1 MVKCIICLFLEGTE
15 PLDMEA
21 FLTNPNGE
29 TEPVEIMDLADSMYD
44 IKFVPNDIG
53 VHTVSLKYKGL
64 HISGQYQ
71 LKTSGIQ
78 RVCCGFHFIKLVVIY
93 F

>member
-1 MVKCIICLFLEGTE
+1 
-15 PLDMEA
+15 MEA

-64 HISGQYQ
+64 HISG
-71 LKTSGIQ
+71 
-78 RVCCGFHFIKLVVIY
+78 
-93 F
+93 